1 MRISDQINAHINYDK
16 LSELCEK
23 GSAMKVLAE
32 LKNSGFGRGVMLE
45 RLDFDKNSIWHG
57 SVPGWT
63 PVESA
68 CAKDNPGVFR
78 LFLELGLT
86 PHAKCCAS
94 RKYPTYPDYVY
105 ACQSSRIIAFLN
117 TAIPGW
123 NRKSASVSPWWSHKY
138 TPQKNRDLQAIM
150 EKQIMRGDLTRVLWL
165 GLRGGRLERP
175 DVLASREFEIGSPLM
190 RKLVWQLL
198 VPENAQ
204 GDYQRWLQKSSL
216 DTNGLALHGKT
227 RANAKE
233 IFKKLLLSRKLVPT
247 LDMLVGILTDD
258 DRICLLKYLSE
269 EVCPRGRNWKFAQEL
284 YPILCSVL
292 LLAGV

>member
-1 MRISDQINAHINYDK
+1 MRINDHVNVHINYDK
-16 LSELCEK
+16 FSESCEE
-23 GSAMKVLAE
+23 GSAMEVLAA
-32 LKNSGFGRGVMLE
+32 LKNSGFGRGVILE
-45 RLDFDKNSIWHG
+45 RLEFNRGSIWHG
-57 SVPGWT
+57 TAPGWT

-68 CAKDNPGVFR
+68 CFGDNPGVFR

-86 PHAKCCAS
+86 PHSKCCANK
-94 RKYPTYPDYVY
+94 KYPTFPDYVHVY
-105 ACQSSRIIAFLN
+105 QSSRVIAFLN
-117 TAIPGW
+117 TAISGW
-123 NRKSASVSPWWSHKY
+123 NDKSASVLPWWNYKY
-138 TPQKNRDLQAIM
+138 TPQKNSDLQATM
-150 EKQIMRGDLTRVLWL
+150 EKQIMRGDLTRVLWI

-175 DVLASREFEIGSPLM
+175 DALASREFEIGSPLM

-216 DTNGLALHGKT
+216 GTNGLAPHGKT
-227 RANAKE
+227 GADAKE
-233 IFKKLLLSRKLVPT
+233 IFKNLLLSRKLVPT

-284 YPILCSVL
+284 HPILCSEL